1 MGVSRDVTGNS
12 AHHNEASS
20 KMARTKRTLKAKPGT
35 SKVAKH
41 SANSSVEG
49 ERGRGNDS
57 ATDAES
63 VYVEENP
70 LPDIPSPQVTL
81 TDLRGPK
88 QPPKLSRHDT
98 PSRRPSSKQQDDSDE
113 ISIVDTPTT
122 PVTPYDPH
130 SSSREVGGTKRRKR
144 CETYVFTDEQEADLS
159 EWYQL
164 HPLFY
169 DKTHPNY
176 KNAEKKN
183 NLLEERGMTMDPQ
196 CTCK

>member
-1 MGVSRDVTGNS
+1 MGVSRDVRGNS

-20 KMARTKRTLKAKPGT
+20 IMARTKCTLK
-35 SKVAKH
+35 SKASSTKTAKH
-41 SANSSVEG
+41 TATSSVDG
-49 ERGRGNDS
+49 DRQQGNDS
-57 ATDAES
+57 ATDADS
-63 VYVEENP
+63 LYVEENP

-81 TDLRGPK
+81 TDIGAHQK
-88 QPPKLSRHDT
+88 APKLSRHDT
-98 PSRRPSSKQQDDSDE
+98 PSSRPSRKHQEDSDD

-122 PVTPYDPH
+122 PVTPYERQC
-130 SSSREVGGTKRRKR
+130 SSREVGAAKRRKR

-176 KNAEKKN
+176 KNAEKKT
-183 NLLEERGMTMDPQ
+183 NLLEERGMSVDPQ

>member
-1 MGVSRDVTGNS
+1 MGVSRDVTGIS

-20 KMARTKRTLKAKPGT
+20 IMARTKRTVKSKPSST
-35 SKVAKH
+35 KRPKDTAT
-41 SANSSVEG
+41 SSVDG
-49 ERGRGNDS
+49 DRQHGNDS
-57 ATDAES
+57 ATDADS
-63 VYVEENP
+63 LYVEENP
-70 LPDIPSPQVTL
+70 LPDLPSPQVSL
-81 TDLRGPK
+81 TDIGANK

-98 PSRRPSSKQQDDSDE
+98 QSTRPSRKHQEDSDD

-122 PVTPYDPH
+122 PVTPYSH
-130 SSSREVGGTKRRKR
+130 QSSSREVGPAKRRKR
-144 CETYVFTDEQEADLS
+144 CETYVFSDEQEGELS

-183 NLLEERGMTMDPQ
+183 NLLEERGLSMDPQ